1 MFFIILCSIRLF
13 PCLSSPCSPPL
24 TPAQPERVDILHVY
38 DLNTH
43 SSRITFGVPHASAI
57 PTSQFSPPQN
67 WVPCTVPVW
76 KYSFRPDGFCLADDP
91 PKPDIDLPTFV
102 TSSRTIAGSGA
113 LEVTVTVTAPMS
125 PVWMVKFD
133 GGLVAWSI
141 DEKITAPGLSGRV
154 LLEPDQRAIVMRT
167 REDVS
172 TFTLTF
178 DNSTDKVDFEFWVSY
193 QVQTPQLRETIK
205 ALSSDRQVWAKSN
218 MPGPVATLFRT
229 SAERPAAS
237 A

>member
-1 MFFIILCSIRLF
+1 MTGIPRRGHRRRGAATVAAHGRRSHR
-13 PCLSSPCSPPL
+13 
-24 TPAQPERVDILHVY
+24 
-38 DLNTH
+38 
-43 SSRITFGVPHASAI
+43 RI
-57 PTSQFSPPQN
+57 
-67 WVPCTVPVW
+67 
-76 KYSFRPDGFCLADDP
+76 
-91 PKPDIDLPTFV
+91 
-102 TSSRTIAGSGA
+102 
-113 LEVTVTVTAPMS
+113 
-125 PVWMVKFD
+125 
-133 GGLVAWSI
+133 
-141 DEKITAPGLSGRV
+141 
-154 LLEPDQRAIVMRT
+154 DQRAIVMRT